1 MITFAIEIKNNNMEE
16 ENKAVCVLDLNGER
30 MMSTKRFGKVR
41 RLLKAKLAKIVSHK
55 PFTIKLLYKTKTLLC
70 ISWMLMV
77 LIIKVYKQKAHKKS
91 TNRKGINKVKNGN
104 CY

>member
-1 MITFAIEIKNNNMEE
+1 MEE

-30 MMSTKRFGKVR
+30 MMPTKRFGKVR

-55 PFTIKLLYKTKTLLC
+55 PFMIKLLYKTKTLLC

-77 LIIKVYKQKAHKKS
+77 LIIKVYKQKSHKKS
-91 TNRKGINKVKNGN
+91 TNRKSINKVKNGN